1 MDIAGETN
9 LLKLQMPLIVG
20 TVPLQREFSK
30 LEPVTAKEY
39 KDQALPLIPQKME
52 TKYKKL
58 RKLCCIYLSA
68 GVKECDNL
76 FYNRKIPK
84 SYSIASS
91 SETILQKNFLKTE
104 LPYCQHYCN
113 NQ

>member
-1 MDIAGETN
+1 VDIAGETN

-30 LEPVTAKEY
+30 LESVTAKDY
-39 KDQALPLIPQKME
+39 KDQEPSLIPQRME

-68 GVKECDNL
+68 
-76 FYNRKIPK
+76 
-84 SYSIASS
+84 
-91 SETILQKNFLKTE
+91 
-104 LPYCQHYCN
+104 
-113 NQ
+113 

>member
-30 LEPVTAKEY
+30 LEPVTTKDY
-39 KDQALPLIPQKME
+39 KGQSLPLIPQRME

-58 RKLCCIYLSA
+58 RKLHCISLCMSNSVITYFNCQPTNALTL
-68 GVKECDNL
+68 N
-76 FYNRKIPK
+76 NRLKHTKTLKITLTCFDP
-84 SYSIASS
+84 
-91 SETILQKNFLKTE
+91 
-104 LPYCQHYCN
+104 
-113 NQ
+113 